1 MLNDVIATVVAS
13 PLLFLVVIVVC
24 MVDGLFPPMPSELTV
39 VAALAASIAH
49 GSSPWWVAGIVLVA
63 ALGATAGDSI
73 VFWIGSATGR
83 NRFRWMRRE
92 RVARLLDWLTL
103 RLRQRPASLILVA
116 RYIPGARVLVSLLAG
131 ASGMRFRFYVS
142 LAIFAGLAWAVICL
156 LVATVAAA
164 WLGDPLWSAVV
175 ASVMMLAVGL
185 LIDLVAQRRRRK
197 A

>member
-1 MLNDVIATVVAS
+1 MLNDVITTVVAS

-24 MVDGLFPPMPSELTV
+24 MVDGIFPPMPSELTV

-49 GSSPWWVAGIVLVA
+49 GSSAWWVAGIVLVA
-63 ALGATAGDSI
+63 ALGATVGDSI

-83 NRFRWMRRE
+83 DRFRWMRRE

-131 ASGMRFRFYVS
+131 ASGMRFRFYVG
-142 LAIFAGLAWAVICL
+142 LAIFAGLAWAGICL

-175 ASVMMLAVGL
+175 ASVAMLAVGL
-185 LIDLVAQRRRRK
+185 LIDLVAQRRRRE